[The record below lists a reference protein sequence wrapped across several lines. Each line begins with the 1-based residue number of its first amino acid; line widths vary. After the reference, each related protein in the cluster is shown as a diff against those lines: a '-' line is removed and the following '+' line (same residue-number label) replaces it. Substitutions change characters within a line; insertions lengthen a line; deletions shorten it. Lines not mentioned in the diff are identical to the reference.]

1 MSFEV
6 RTNTKLKRDD
16 LPESQYVDGREVVL
30 VIDALDEVNG
40 QKYEDLLE
48 EIGGYAYEHPE
59 MKMVL
64 SCRSNFRRERQLELF
79 TELFLEELSIDD
91 ARDYAAKREVNSD
104 RFMRSVFANQLE
116 DFIKNP
122 FFLSVL
128 IDAYKGKGKQLPKTK
143 ADIYKLFIKSSYDK
157 EVKEKNVSLS
167 AQHSFEESVRLLE
180 RVALG
185 VSLSSSRSLNKEEL
199 RICLQNDDNLSLIH
213 I

>member
-1 MSFEV
+1 
-6 RTNTKLKRDD
+6 
-16 LPESQYVDGREVVL
+16 
-30 VIDALDEVNG
+30 
-40 QKYEDLLE
+40 
-48 EIGGYAYEHPE
+48 
-59 MKMVL
+59 
-64 SCRSNFRRERQLELF
+64 
-79 TELFLEELSIDD
+79 
-91 ARDYAAKREVNSD
+91 
-104 RFMRSVFANQLE
+104 MRSVFANQLE

-185 VSLSSSRSLNKEEL
+185 LSLMNAQSLNKEEL
-199 RICLQNDDNLSLIH
+199 RICLQNDDNNVEECLR
-213 I
+213 